1 MYFTGC
7 RTSAHNFIRKIMAL
21 PFLPEAEIQP
31 IFQRLQLEAT
41 GQLLQFTQ
49 YVSSMWIHGTTWS
62 PVDWTVFRHA
72 ISYAPTAILR
82 GGTMASITEPLD
94 VASCRCTFLSSS
106 FTERLCWQQSRSAWC
121 LRRNWGEYSAAHT
134 AICRQRSSSCGTSLN
149 ASERSAKSLLKPTVI
164 LVCRMRLRPV
174 PQQFKMEYIKHWEN
188 FIKLNSRLTIR
199 FLSP

>member
-1 MYFTGC
+1 MQFKQHGNVLNAYINILMYLYNFFILSFLYMYFTGC

-106 FTERLCWQQSRSAWC
+106 FTERLC
-121 LRRNWGEYSAAHT
+121 
-134 AICRQRSSSCGTSLN
+134 
-149 ASERSAKSLLKPTVI
+149 
-164 LVCRMRLRPV
+164 
-174 PQQFKMEYIKHWEN
+174 
-188 FIKLNSRLTIR
+188 
-199 FLSP
+199 